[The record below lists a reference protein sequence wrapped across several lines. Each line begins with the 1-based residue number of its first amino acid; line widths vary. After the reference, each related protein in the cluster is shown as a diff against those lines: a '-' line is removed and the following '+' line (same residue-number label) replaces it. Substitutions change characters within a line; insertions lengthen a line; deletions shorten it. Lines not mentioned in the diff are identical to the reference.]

1 VPSGRFRSKTAIRKG
16 SFSFVSLNEDRPVIL
31 RFSTVSPNSGVEANF
46 DRIAGFHS
54 SRDNRAANDLVNLIP
69 QRRNPIDDRVC
80 KQRRE
85 RVIGCHKRSLFH
97 LAWDTCYSNIT
108 VREY

>member
-1 VPSGRFRSKTAIRKG
+1 LRTDVDQRFITNLLDRFPDGRPRNTELSRDLY
-16 SFSFVSLNEDRPVIL
+16 FV
-31 RFSTVSPNSGVEANF
+31 

-54 SRDNRAANDLVNLIP
+54 SRDNRAANDLVNLIS

-80 KQRRE
+80 KQSRE

-97 LAWDTCYSNIT
+97 LGEICYSNIT
-108 VREY
+108 VREH